1 MMKFFAFFAPLR
13 FKTSGSLTSAIRAKA
28 LRYIGFGF
36 WQPTTAYLLT
46 F

>member
-1 MMKFFAFFAPLR
+1 MMKFFAIFASLR

-28 LRYIGFGF
+28 LRYIGF